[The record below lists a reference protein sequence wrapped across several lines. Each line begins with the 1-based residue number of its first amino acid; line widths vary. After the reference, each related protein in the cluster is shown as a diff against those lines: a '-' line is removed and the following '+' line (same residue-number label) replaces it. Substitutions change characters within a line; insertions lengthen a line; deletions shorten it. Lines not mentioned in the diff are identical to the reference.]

1 MTRKFLAASVA
12 LFVILAAVV
21 AFMGWRAKNEIEQV
35 ATDQFNGQQL
45 LLAQKIASDIDEH
58 FAFLKTSLHSLA
70 GVWRQTPAEAQHP
83 YEAIPPFFQM
93 LKHWKVLA
101 MGFSE
106 GLDGPP
112 EWFDAA
118 GRLDGDTGIE
128 AGKALAF
135 SRDPARSGA
144 VFVGRVTVPATGPF
158 AGKRL
163 VVMAV
168 GVPAED
174 GRAAP
179 SGVILLVLDAMAV
192 AREYAQGVR
201 SGETGYAWV
210 VDDQGFFLDHYEDR
224 FLGQHSI
231 ETRRERNPSLDWSR
245 IESLLRDRI
254 LAGQTGTDWYMSGWH
269 RGVISEMKKLAAFC
283 PARPSGE
290 EDPGNVWGVCL
301 AAPVT
306 EVQGLIGR
314 LVVREWVMVGLFET
328 VVFFGFVVAMYFSLR
343 FSRMLGTEV
352 TRKKEELVKAQE
364 KLIRSERFAAIGQ
377 AAAHISHEIKN
388 PLMLMAGFARQ
399 VRKRLPDGD
408 KDAEKLKI
416 IEQEAGRLEALLGEV
431 RDFSR
436 PSPPRIEPGDL
447 AVTVEETAKMMAEG
461 LKARG
466 IAVRVETARGI
477 PPVPHDANR
486 VRQVLINLMKN
497 AAEAMPGGGE
507 IRVTTDFADGFAV
520 LRVADTGPGIPP
532 DVAGR
537 IFEPFCTTKESGTGL
552 GLAVCQRIVE
562 DHKGEIAYA
571 SSPGKGTT
579 FTVRLP
585 V

>member
-1 MTRKFLAASVA
+1 MTRKFLAAAVG
-12 LFVILAAVV
+12 LFLVLTSVV

-45 LLAQKIASDIDEH
+45 ILAQKIAEDIDEH
-58 FAFLKTSLHSLA
+58 FDFLRTSLRSLSAIWERSPA
-70 GVWRQTPAEAQHP
+70 GVADP
-83 YEAIPPFFQM
+83 YAAIPPYFQM

-101 MGFSE
+101 MGIRM
-106 GLDGPP
+106 GGTQTP
-112 EWFDAA
+112 EWFDDG
-118 GRLDGDTGIE
+118 GRMGTGPGIDV
-128 AGKALAF
+128 GPALAF
-135 SRDPARSGA
+135 VAGQPPGTVYA
-144 VFVGRVTVPATGPF
+144 GRVTASADGPF
-158 AGKRL
+158 RGMRL
-163 VVMAV
+163 MVMAI
-168 GVPAED
+168 GVPD
-174 GRAAP
+174 GGLPPGRD
-179 SGVILLVLDAMAV
+179 GVILLVLDAMAI
-192 AREYAQGVR
+192 AREYAHGVR
-201 SGETGYAWV
+201 SGATGYAWV
-210 VDDQGFFLDHYEDR
+210 VDDQGFFLDHYEER

-231 ETRRERNPSLDWSR
+231 ETRRERNPELDWSR
-245 IESLLRDRI
+245 IEYLLRDRI
-254 LAGQTGTDWYMSGWH
+254 LTGQTGTDWYISGWH
-269 RGVISEMKKLAAFC
+269 RGLISEMRKLAAFS

-290 EDPGNVWGVCL
+290 QDAGNIWGVCL
-301 AAPVT
+301 AAPET

-314 LVVREWVMVGLFET
+314 LVVREWLMVGLFEV
-328 VVFFGFVVAMYFSLR
+328 VVFFGFVVSMFYSLR
-343 FSRMLGTEV
+343 FSRMLGAEV
-352 TRKKEELVKAQE
+352 TRKKEELDRAQE

-399 VRKRLPDGD
+399 VRKHLAADD
-408 KDAEKLKI
+408 KDVEKLRI
-416 IEQEAGRLEALLGEV
+416 IEQEAGRLESLLNEV

-447 AVTVEETAKMMAEG
+447 AATVEETAKMMAEG

-466 IAVRVETARGI
+466 ITVRIEAFRGL

-507 IRVTTDFADGFAV
+507 IRVSMDFEDGYAV
-520 LRVADTGPGIPP
+520 LRVADTGPGIPA

-537 IFEPFCTTKESGTGL
+537 IFEPFCTTKDSGTGL

-562 DHKGEIAYA
+562 DHRGEIGYA